1 MQGSPEARPV
11 GTAVGGEAQHAAWR
25 GPERR
30 RPASGILRVAA
41 VGDFHC
47 GVGDVGAFRELFSDA
62 NVKADV
68 LVLAGDMT
76 RRGELAEFKVVA
88 GELADVKI
96 PIVGVLG
103 NHDYEANQVA
113 EGSAE
118 LASRGIHLLDGDGFQ
133 LLEHVGFAGVKGF
146 MGGFGRG
153 TLTSFGEPET
163 KAFVGTTIA
172 QVQALELAL
181 RRLATPIRIAVTHY
195 APILATCLGEP
206 EMIHPYLGT
215 DRLAE
220 PLDRYGCTV
229 AFHGHA
235 HSGTPSGHTTGGVPV
250 FNVSLPLLRREDP
263 KRSFLVYE
271 IPLPPVVPT
280 SPTSPTSSAPPAP
293 PTDGADRGSDSSV
306 GGSERRAR
314 RGETRDRHPE
324 G

>member
-1 MQGSPEARPV
+1 MPTG
-11 GTAVGGEAQHAAWR
+11 AVSGGQSATWR

-30 RPASGILRVAA
+30 RPTSGVLRVAA

-47 GVGDVGAFRELFSDA
+47 GIGDVGLFRDTFAEA

-113 EGSAE
+113 EGAAE
-118 LASRGIHLLDGDGFQ
+118 LTSRGIHLLDGDGFQ
-133 LLEHVGFAGVKGF
+133 LLEQVGFAGVKGY

-153 TLTSFGEPET
+153 TLTAFGEPET
-163 KAFVGTTIA
+163 KAFVGTTLT

-181 RRLATPIRIAVTHY
+181 RRLATPIRIVVTHY
-195 APILATCLGEP
+195 APVLSTVVGEP
-206 EMIHPYLGT
+206 EIIHPYLGT

-235 HSGTPSGHTTGGVPV
+235 HSGTLSGHTIGGVPV

-263 KRSFLVYE
+263 SRSFFVYF
-271 IPLPPVVPT
+271 LMGLSAS
-280 SPTSPTSSAPPAP
+280 SPAEAKIFTAQPSA
-293 PTDGADRGSDSSV
+293 V
-306 GGSERRAR
+306 
-314 RGETRDRHPE
+314 
-324 G
+324 